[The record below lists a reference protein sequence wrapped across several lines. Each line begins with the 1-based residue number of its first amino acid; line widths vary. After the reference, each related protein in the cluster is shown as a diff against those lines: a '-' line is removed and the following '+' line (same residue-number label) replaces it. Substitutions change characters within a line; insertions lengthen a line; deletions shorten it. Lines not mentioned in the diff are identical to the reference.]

1 MCFAPLTLEP
11 AADQL
16 ITTLVVVIREK
27 VKIHD
32 TLVGREVLGGGRS
45 CDGRSWN
52 VVYVLTS
59 RYLWGITNL
68 VGETFR

>member
-16 ITTLVVVIREK
+16 ITILVVVIREK

-32 TLVGREVLGGGRS
+32 TLVGRKCWVAAVQAMEGRGRS
-45 CDGRSWN
+45 
-52 VVYVLTS
+52 
-59 RYLWGITNL
+59 
-68 VGETFR
+68 FM